1 MIQTLDAPRIIPQ
14 GDAALVVEFGRV
26 IDRAVSERV
35 TALAAAVAAAAIP
48 GVGEAVPT
56 FRSLL
61 IHYDPL
67 VLDFAALAAWAETLA
82 MTADVVRRR
91 ARLIH
96 MPICYDEDMGP
107 DLAEAAAHA
116 GLSRAEAAR
125 LHASVDYHV
134 YMLGFAPG
142 LPYMGDLP
150 EPLRMPRL
158 ATPRVRVP
166 ARSVGIASTLSTIYP
181 LEIPGGWRL
190 VGAVP
195 TEMFDLARDPPALL
209 RPGDRVRFR
218 PVERAAFDDVRAAF
232 AAGVGVLEIE
242 AAAS

>member
-1 MIQTLDAPRIIPQ
+1 MIQMLDAPKIIPQ
-14 GDAALVVEFGRV
+14 GDAALVVEFGRA

-48 GVGEAVPT
+48 GVREAVPT

-67 VLDFAALAAWAETLA
+67 VLDFDALAARAETLA
-82 MTADVVRRR
+82 ATAGTVRRR
-91 ARLIH
+91 ARLVH
-96 MPICYDEDMGP
+96 MPVCYDENLGP

-116 GLSRAEAAR
+116 GLSRADAAR

-142 LPYMGDLP
+142 LPYLGDLP

-166 ARSVGIASTLSTIYP
+166 ARSVGIASALSTIYP

-190 VGAVP
+190 IGAVP
-195 TEMFDLARDPPALL
+195 AELFDLARDPPALL

-218 PVERAAFDDVRAAF
+218 PVARAAFDDLRAAF
-232 AAGVGVLEIE
+232 AAGAGVLEIE
-242 AAAS
+242 EAAP

>member
-1 MIQTLDAPRIIPQ
+1 MR
-14 GDAALVVEFGRV
+14 
-26 IDRAVSERV
+26 
-35 TALAAAVAAAAIP
+35 
-48 GVGEAVPT
+48 EAVPT

-67 VLDFAALAAWAETLA
+67 VLDFDAWRRGRKLLAA
-82 MTADVVRRR
+82 TAGAVA
-91 ARLIH
+91 ARGSS
-96 MPICYDEDMGP
+96 MPACYDEDLGP

-116 GLSRAEAAR
+116 GLSRADAQR

-166 ARSVGIASTLSTIYP
+166 ARSVGIASALSTIYP

-190 VGAVP
+190 IGAVP
-195 TEMFDLARDPPALL
+195 VELFDLARDPPALL

-218 PVERAAFDDVRAAF
+218 PVARAAFDDLRAAF
-232 AAGVGVLEIE
+232 AAGAGVLEIE
-242 AAAS
+242 EAAS

>member
-1 MIQTLDAPRIIPQ
+1 MIQTLDAPKIIPQ
-14 GDAALVVEFGRV
+14 GDAALVVEFGRA

-35 TALAAAVAAAAIP
+35 TALAAAVMAAAIP
-48 GVGEAVPT
+48 GVREAVPT

-67 VLDFAALAAWAETLA
+67 VLDFDALAARAETLA
-82 MTADVVRRR
+82 ATAGAVRRR
-91 ARLIH
+91 ARLVH
-96 MPICYDEDMGP
+96 MPVCYDEDLGP

-116 GLSRAEAAR
+116 GLSRADAQR

-142 LPYMGDLP
+142 LPYLGDLP

-166 ARSVGIASTLSTIYP
+166 ARSVGIASALSTIYP

-190 VGAVP
+190 IGAVP
-195 TEMFDLARDPPALL
+195 VELFDLARDPPALL

-218 PVERAAFDDVRAAF
+218 PVARAAFDDLRAGF
-232 AAGVGVLEIE
+232 AAGAGVLEIE
-242 AAAS
+242 EAAS

>member
-1 MIQTLDAPRIIPQ
+1 MIQTLDAPKIIPQ
-14 GDAALVVEFGRV
+14 GDAALVVEFGRA

-48 GVGEAVPT
+48 GVREAVPT

-67 VLDFAALAAWAETLA
+67 VLDFDALAARAKTMA
-82 MTADVVRRR
+82 ATAGAVRRR
-91 ARLIH
+91 ARLVH
-96 MPICYDEDMGP
+96 MPVCYDEDLGP

-116 GLSRAEAAR
+116 GLSRVDAAR

-158 ATPRVRVP
+158 VTPRVRVP
-166 ARSVGIASTLSTIYP
+166 ARSVGIASALSVIYP

-190 VGAVP
+190 IGAVP
-195 TEMFDLARDPPALL
+195 AELFDLARDPPALVL
-209 RPGDRVRFR
+209 PGDRVRFR
-218 PVERAAFDDVRAAF
+218 PVERAAFDDLRAAF
-232 AAGVGVLEIE
+232 VAGAGVLEIE
-242 AAAS
+242 DTAS